1 MSNTTFNAFPA
12 RARDVSYRALGMI
25 AQACADS
32 RASHSTSVCAQYA
45 SEHRTI
51 LSHHGPDRLLADAVL
66 GGQST
71 QALGRGEIA
80 DRCLLLRRELASTD
94 AIPRT

>member
-1 MSNTTFNAFPA
+1 MSNTTFDAFPA

-32 RASHSTSVCAQYA
+32 RASHSAGVCAQYA
-45 SEHRTI
+45 SGHRAFV
-51 LSHHGPDRLLADAVL
+51 SDHGSDRLMADAVL

-71 QALGRGEIA
+71 QALGRGESA
-80 DRCLLLRRELASTD
+80 DRYFLLRRELASTD